1 MGNTHT
7 KELKKL
13 YETIY
18 KVYDIIYQDSCK
30 LNQALLVEINE
41 DEAIKNF
48 FEKSKGNFEFY
59 FFTNIN

>member
-41 DEAIKNF
+41 DEAIKKF